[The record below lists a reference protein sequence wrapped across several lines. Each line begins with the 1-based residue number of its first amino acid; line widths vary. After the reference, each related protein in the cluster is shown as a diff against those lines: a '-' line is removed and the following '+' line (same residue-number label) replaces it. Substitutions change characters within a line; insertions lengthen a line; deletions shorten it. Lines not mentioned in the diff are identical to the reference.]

1 MTSSVTRYTNRCSW
15 VTRRDQQPAST
26 YLRGSGFPSPW
37 NGSRITAS
45 TRSNTL
51 IAVLRSVLTQKR
63 RSSRNLAG
71 AQQLVHIL
79 SGAYSVVPAPEH
91 FVGNEVELTH
101 FRV

>member
-1 MTSSVTRYTNRCSW
+1 MASSVTRYTNRCSW
-15 VTRRDQQPAST
+15 LTRRDQQPAST

-63 RSSRNLAG
+63 GPSG
-71 AQQLVHIL
+71 AQ
-79 SGAYSVVPAPEH
+79 AERPRPA
-91 FVGNEVELTH
+91 
-101 FRV
+101 